1 MKEIIILLKENIGE
15 MICNHSEWIIFSL
28 DILKVRTVKEK
39 NIMELSNLKLL
50 LFERP
55 HKEMKRQGLRKE
67 KISAIRMYDN
77 DLGSKYLFL
86 TI

>member
-1 MKEIIILLKENIGE
+1 MNNFFIRYFKSMNCK
-15 MICNHSEWIIFSL
+15 
-28 DILKVRTVKEK
+28 RK

-55 HKEMKRQGLRKE
+55 HKEVKRQGLRKE
-67 KISAIRMYDN
+67 KISVIRMYNN
-77 DLGSKYLFL
+77 DLGSKYLNT